1 MELRQEETRQL
12 FYWHENLKT
21 TSISVSSLLICMG
34 RRDQRI
40 YSTKFEK
47 LQIHKNLPAAS
58 AIPDWNKAREVFPKL
73 IFNTM
78 KSGIRPHFSQ
88 WWNKSSGQTSL
99 AIPSSS
105 LYPIFS
111 SISCIA
117 VRSTLKHASPK
128 GVKDNCWVDDVVSC
142 GIPINT

>member
-1 MELRQEETRQL
+1 MPRVLFLNAFFNQIIDAIELEGFPIVARSANNSMELRQEETRQL

-58 AIPDWNKAREVFPKL
+58 AIPD
-73 IFNTM
+73 
-78 KSGIRPHFSQ
+78 
-88 WWNKSSGQTSL
+88 
-99 AIPSSS
+99 
-105 LYPIFS
+105 
-111 SISCIA
+111 
-117 VRSTLKHASPK
+117 
-128 GVKDNCWVDDVVSC
+128 
-142 GIPINT
+142 